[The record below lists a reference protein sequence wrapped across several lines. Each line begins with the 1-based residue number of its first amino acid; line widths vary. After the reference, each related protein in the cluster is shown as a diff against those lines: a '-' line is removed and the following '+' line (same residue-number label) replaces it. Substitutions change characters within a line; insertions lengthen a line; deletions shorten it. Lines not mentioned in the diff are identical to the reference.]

1 MSGPALIHVVVSGLA
16 TGCIYA
22 LVALSLV
29 IVYNATRTVNFAQ
42 GELLMISAFVAWTAQ
57 RAGLPLAAAL
67 VSGVVAGGLLAL
79 LLERAIIRRAV
90 SATHWDVLIIT
101 LGLSL
106 ALRAAAGIVWT
117 NEELPFPALF
127 SNRPIAIGPVRVAP
141 VSLGVIGASLI
152 LMLALVA
159 LFRATRFGRAMR
171 AVAQNQ
177 TAARLMG
184 ISVERVY
191 AGSWVLA
198 AVAGGVAAGGLLAFL
213 VERAIIRRAVSATHW
228 DVLIITLGLSLAL
241 RAAAG
246 IVWTNEELPFP
257 ALFSNR
263 PVAIG
268 PVRVAPVSLGVIGA
282 SLVLM
287 LALVALFRA
296 TRFGRA
302 MRAVAQN
309 QTAARLMGI
318 SVERVYSGAWVLA
331 AVVGGVAGVLIAPVT
346 FLSTK
351 MGLIAINGF
360 TAAVLGGFG
369 SLPGAVAGGMLL
381 GVIENMAPL
390 YLPTGIR
397 YSVPFLVMIAILVA
411 RPRGLFGSLERRK
424 V

>member
-1 MSGPALIHVVVSGLA
+1 MSGPALVHVVVSGLA

-42 GELLMISAFVAWTAQ
+42 GEMLMVSAFVAWTAQ
-57 RAGLPLAAAL
+57 HTAGLPLLAAL
-67 VSGVVAGGLLAL
+67 AC
-79 LLERAIIRRAV
+79 
-90 SATHWDVLIIT
+90 
-101 LGLSL
+101 
-106 ALRAAAGIVWT
+106 
-117 NEELPFPALF
+117 
-127 SNRPIAIGPVRVAP
+127 
-141 VSLGVIGASLI
+141 
-152 LMLALVA
+152 
-159 LFRATRFGRAMR
+159 
-171 AVAQNQ
+171 
-177 TAARLMG
+177 
-184 ISVERVY
+184 
-191 AGSWVLA
+191 
-198 AVAGGVAAGGLLAFL
+198 GVAAGGLLAFL

-331 AVVGGVAGVLIAPVT
+331 AVVGGVAGVLVAPVI
-346 FLSTK
+346 FLSPRLGWWRS
-351 MGLIAINGF
+351 MASPPRCW
-360 TAAVLGGFG
+360 AASARCRRGAGRHAPRG
-369 SLPGAVAGGMLL
+369 DREPRPALPADQHPLL
-381 GVIENMAPL
+381 GALPRHHRHPL
-390 YLPTGIR
+390 
-397 YSVPFLVMIAILVA
+397 A
-411 RPRGLFGSLERRK
+411 RPRRPLGSVERRK

>member
-1 MSGPALIHVVVSGLA
+1 MTPHPARLDRRARPAQYRGVSGPALIHVVVSGLA

-42 GELLMISAFVAWTAQ
+42 GEMLMVSAFAAWSAQ
-57 RAGLPLAAAL
+57 QAGLPLLVAL
-67 VSGVVAGGLLAL
+67 VAGIAAGGLLAWL
-79 LLERAIIRRAV
+79 IERMIIRRAV
-90 SATHWDVLIIT
+90 AATHWDVLIIT

-106 ALRAAAGIVWT
+106 MLRAAAGLVWT

-127 SNRPIAIGPVRVAP
+127 SNRPLAIGPVRVAP
-141 VSLGVIGASLI
+141 VSLGVIAASLI
-152 LMLALVA
+152 LMVALVA

-177 TAARLMG
+177 RAARLMG
-184 ISVERVY
+184 I
-191 AGSWVLA
+191 G
-198 AVAGGVAAGGLLAFL
+198 
-213 VERAIIRRAVSATHW
+213 
-228 DVLIITLGLSLAL
+228 
-241 RAAAG
+241 
-246 IVWTNEELPFP
+246 
-257 ALFSNR
+257 
-263 PVAIG
+263 
-268 PVRVAPVSLGVIGA
+268 
-282 SLVLM
+282 
-287 LALVALFRA
+287 
-296 TRFGRA
+296 
-302 MRAVAQN
+302 
-309 QTAARLMGI
+309 
-318 SVERVYSGAWVLA
+318 VERVYSGAWVLA
-331 AVVGGVAGVLIAPVT
+331 AVVGGVAGVLIAPLT

-381 GVIENMAPL
+381 GVIENLAPL

-411 RPRGLFGSLERRK
+411 RPRGLFGRVERRK